1 MFFAGEK
8 IRVLGER
15 KRWCKQRLRW
25 SAKLTLNIIQIR
37 KSCGE
42 EQSWVE
48 ARCGARFCLVT
59 PWFNRVMVKIYLCV
73 DALTTIGQPEL
84 VLEPKLD
91 RGTGIY
97 LAIQGELEPR
107 R

>member
-1 MFFAGEK
+1 MFFGREK
-8 IRVLGER
+8 IRVRGEE
-15 KRWCKQRLRW
+15 KDGANRLRW

-48 ARCGARFCLVT
+48 ARWGARFCLVT

-91 RGTGIY
+91 RGMGIY
-97 LAIQGELEPR
+97 LAIQGELELQR
-107 R
+107 